1 MDLEG
6 EGQALTKAQM
16 VRIHEA
22 KTAALL
28 TAALKLGAM
37 TANATPH
44 KLKAIADFGRNL
56 GLAFQ
61 VIDDILDVTQ
71 STEKLGKTAGK
82 DAAVQK
88 ATYPAILGLEASR
101 KEAHRLT
108 QKALSAL
115 KPFRRHAHR
124 LEQIAGYL
132 LDREY

>member
-1 MDLEG
+1 M
-6 EGQALTKAQM
+6 
-16 VRIHEA
+16 
-22 KTAALL
+22 
-28 TAALKLGAM
+28 
-37 TANATPH
+37 
-44 KLKAIADFGRNL
+44 
-56 GLAFQ
+56 
-61 VIDDILDVTQ
+61 
-71 STEKLGKTAGK
+71 
-82 DAAVQK
+82 QK